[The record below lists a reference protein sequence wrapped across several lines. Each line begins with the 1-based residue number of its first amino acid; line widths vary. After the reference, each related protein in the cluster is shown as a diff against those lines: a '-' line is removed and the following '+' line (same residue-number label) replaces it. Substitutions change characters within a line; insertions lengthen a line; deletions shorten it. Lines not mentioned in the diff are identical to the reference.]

1 MRAGTPQ
8 PLLPLVPSTPTGLE
22 AQRHHSFNP
31 GRLRAAQHHL
41 KHTQLL
47 FYLSIMSRTEGT
59 PVDEANMVVSQRNGL
74 NIQEL
79 ESEITASGKVT
90 AEDLELLAVLKRADS
105 DKNGVVSAHEA
116 MAIFRDDAKVRPRV
130 LVHCMTRLP
139 LSPSDPSVVAITL
152 LHDRLMTALL
162 CSPVYSRTS
171 TSRSRAAWCPSS
183 SCCCSSCS
191 SA

>member
-1 MRAGTPQ
+1 
-8 PLLPLVPSTPTGLE
+8 
-22 AQRHHSFNP
+22 
-31 GRLRAAQHHL
+31 
-41 KHTQLL
+41 
-47 FYLSIMSRTEGT
+47 MSRTEGT
-59 PVDEANMVVSQRNGL
+59 PVDEANMVVSRRERNVL

-152 LHDRLMTALL
+152 YTLTALL
-162 CSPVYSRTS
+162 CSPV
-171 TSRSRAAWCPSS
+171 
-183 SCCCSSCS
+183 
-191 SA
+191 